1 MGSAKLRSLHK
12 VTTLRKPLPIIEQDK
27 PCKVYAITKI
37 TNKRNRELA
46 ERMPRILALVSID
59 ICGPL
64 PLSRLGYEYFL
75 EVIDNHS
82 RRVWIIP
89 LRKRSDALEALYKWK
104 LKVELQCS
112 VKLQAV
118 RSDNATELKSIL
130 DE

>member
-1 MGSAKLRSLHK
+1 
-12 VTTLRKPLPIIEQDK
+12 
-27 PCKVYAITKI
+27 
-37 TNKRNRELA
+37 
-46 ERMPRILALVSID
+46 MPRILVLVSID
-59 ICGPL
+59 IYGPL

-89 LRKRSDALEALYKWK
+89 LRKRSDILKALYKWK
-104 LKVELQCS
+104 LKIELQCS

-118 RSDNATELKSIL
+118 RSNNATELKSIL

>member
-1 MGSAKLRSLHK
+1 
-12 VTTLRKPLPIIEQDK
+12 
-27 PCKVYAITKI
+27 
-37 TNKRNRELA
+37 
-46 ERMPRILALVSID
+46 MPRILALVSID

-89 LRKRSDALEALYKWK
+89 LRKRSDAPEALYKWK
-104 LKVELQCS
+104 LKVELQSS

-130 DE
+130 DEWCVLIGIVPEYTIAYNSIQNGVVERGIRTTEN